1 MHLAAR
7 DIDRMHLSEWVA
19 AVAAHNRGDEG
30 DEGVLPP
37 TPEEHDALLLKHG

>member
-30 DEGVLPP
+30 DDLAPP